1 MVFLLELIY
10 KLYLASYRFYLA
22 FWGTRYLISTI
33 LGAIVLVY
41 SGLWIFG
48 LVPDYAVVARFLT
61 ITPQTML
68 FLLYVVVALA
78 VGTAWIHS
86 ASGLR
91 KSVDERP
98 HFRWLVRHTD
108 RAGVRWFSAGLLLA
122 TLALNHWLQKIVV
135 SARDVIAF
143 LTTLAVIPLAF
154 DLLPAV
160 PRRLVIGDR
169 LITMHDVREF
179 LEADL
184 DELTTS
190 EAASDK
196 KLTTSEAKLNAI
208 RQYNRFDRLA
218 QLYRDSEDLQAALED
233 PTKPLPP
240 GMILELPPLDLEK
253 IDALAE

>member
-10 KLYLASYRFYLA
+10 RLFLVSYRFYLA

-33 LGAIVLVY
+33 LGAIALVY

-48 LVPDYAVVARFLT
+48 LVPDYAVVASFLT
-61 ITPQTML
+61 ITPKTML
-68 FLLYVVVALA
+68 FLLYVVVAFA
-78 VGTAWIHS
+78 VVTAWIFS
-86 ASGLR
+86 ASDLR
-91 KSVDERP
+91 QMVDERP
-98 HFRWLVRHTD
+98 YFRWLVRHTD

-169 LITMHDVREF
+169 LITMDDVREF

-190 EAASDK
+190 EARLDAIK
-196 KLTTSEAKLNAI
+196 K
-208 RQYNRFDRLA
+208 YNRFDRLA

-240 GMILELPPLDLEK
+240 GMILEFPPLDLEK
-253 IDALAE
+253 IEALAE